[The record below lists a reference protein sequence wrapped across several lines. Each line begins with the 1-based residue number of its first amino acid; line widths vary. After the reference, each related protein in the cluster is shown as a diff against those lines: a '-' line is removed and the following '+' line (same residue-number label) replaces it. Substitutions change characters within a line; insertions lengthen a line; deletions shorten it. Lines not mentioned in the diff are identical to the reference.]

1 MAHQTKVNSMKK
13 AIKINVETKMI
24 EEIVLGDSF
33 KDIYPAIGNGC
44 TCFCVPMHYPNGDAM
59 YADDESLLRPND
71 IVGGF
76 IMEGWEIPLIGNAI
90 ILGTDDEGNS
100 VSCATRIED
109 IAEKLFFIDAETS
122 RLYAE
127 SALAFS

>member
-1 MAHQTKVNSMKK
+1 MKK

-44 TCFCVPMHYPNGDAM
+44 TTFACPVDFPNGDAL
-59 YADDESLLRPND
+59 YCDDESLLRPDD
-71 IVGGF
+71 IKGGF
-76 IMEGWEIPLIGNAI
+76 IMEGWRVPIIGNALI
-90 ILGTDDEGNS
+90 MGVDEDGNS
-100 VSCATRIED
+100 ISFSSSLFE
-109 IAEKLFFIDAETS
+109 IAEKTLFIDAETS